1 LKIQLQES
9 FDLKR
14 IQKIVSDL
22 FNKKIKHTVFDNGM
36 QTILN
41 DEEMIQRQK
50 KLLDF
55 FDKSDKGID
64 IKFDKQIFLK
74 KEQDIMKGIND
85 Q

>member
-1 LKIQLQES
+1 
-9 FDLKR
+9 
-14 IQKIVSDL
+14 
-22 FNKKIKHTVFDNGM
+22 M

-41 DEEMIQRQK
+41 DEEMLQRQK

-74 KEQDIMKGIND
+74 KEQDIMKGISD

>member
-1 LKIQLQES
+1 MKIQLQES

-22 FNKKIKHTVFDNGM
+22 FNKKIKDTVFDNGI

-41 DEEMIQRQK
+41 DDEMIQRQK